1 MNARRPSPAPMPHLR
16 IGAKRRWI
24 CTPGRDPQRNAG
36 VIDSAFRAGGHR

>member
-1 MNARRPSPAPMPHLR
+1 MNVRHPSPVPMPPLR

-24 CTPGRDPQRNAG
+24 CTLGRDPQRNVD